1 MSDSPSPREG
11 SDVVTEAEGT
21 SGGEQPGTVFS
32 DEDVQ
37 RARADQMKEA
47 RKPEDTPDYEE
58 EYEETLGPGSPG
70 MTVDPDGLR

>member
-21 SGGEQPGTVFS
+21 SSEEQPGTVFS
-32 DEDVQ
+32 DEDLR

-58 EYEETLGPGSPG
+58 EYEETLGPGSPA
-70 MTVDPDGLR
+70 TSVDPDTLR